1 MKSSTA
7 LFLTLTMAA
16 AAVAQTSTAAK
27 PAQSTA
33 KKPATASSTTAKKPA
48 TAGARTA
55 AKPGAAAPV
64 TTLKDTKDKFSYAL
78 GLGLGLNLHRQ
89 DVEVDP
95 NILLQGL
102 KDGLTENSK
111 HLLTDQEAQEV
122 MAQMQTIVREK
133 QMAKMK
139 EAEQK
144 NKQEGEAFLAANKS
158 KPGVVTLPDGLQ
170 YKVITQGT
178 GPKPTATDTVQ
189 CNYRGTTVDGKEFDS
204 SAKHGGPATF
214 PVTGVIKGWTE
225 ILQLMP
231 VGSKYQVFIPADLAY
246 GDRGAGPD
254 IGPGSTLV
262 FDIELVSIQPKT
274 EAPKPVEPGATAKPE
289 APKPAEPATATPKTE
304 APKPETPKK

>member
-1 MKSSTA
+1 MKPSIA
-7 LFLTLTMAA
+7 LLLTLSMAA

-27 PAQSTA
+27 PATSTA
-33 KKPATASSTTAKKPA
+33 KKPATTSSTTAKKPA
-48 TAGARTA
+48 GSTA

-64 TTLKDTKDKFSYAL
+64 TTLKDTKEKFSYAL
-78 GLGLGLNLHRQ
+78 GLGLGTNLHRQ

-95 NILLQGL
+95 NALLQGL

-122 MAQMQTIVREK
+122 MAKMQTIVREK
-133 QMAKMK
+133 QMEKMK
-139 EAEQK
+139 EAEAK
-144 NKQEGEAFLAANKS
+144 NKTAGEAFLAANKS

-178 GPKPTATDTVQ
+178 GPKPTANDTVV

-231 VGSKYQVFIPADLAY
+231 VGSKYQVVIPADLAY

-254 IGPGSTLV
+254 IGPASTLI
-262 FDIELVSIQPKT
+262 FDVELVSIKPKD
-274 EAPKPVEPGATAKPE
+274 E
-289 APKPAEPATATPKTE
+289 APKPAPGATTKPDAPIVNIPK
-304 APKPETPKK
+304 

>member
-1 MKSSTA
+1 MLYHVCTMKPSIA
-7 LFLTLTMAA
+7 LLLTFSLAA

-27 PAQSTA
+27 PATSAA
-33 KKPATASSTTAKKPA
+33 KKPAASSSTTAKKPA
-48 TAGARTA
+48 ATT
-55 AKPGAAAPV
+55 AKPAAPV

-78 GLGLGLNLHRQ
+78 GLGLGMNLHRQ

-95 NILLQGL
+95 NVLLQGL
-102 KDGLTENSK
+102 KDGMNESSK

-133 QMAKMK
+133 QTAKAK
-139 EAEQK
+139 EAEAK
-144 NKQEGEAFLAANKS
+144 NKATGEAFLAANKS

-178 GPKPTATDTVQ
+178 GPKPTPTDSVQ
-189 CNYRGTTVDGKEFDS
+189 ANYRGTTVDGKEFDS

-225 ILQLMP
+225 ILQMMP

-246 GDRGAGPD
+246 GERGAGPD
-254 IGPGSTLV
+254 IGPASTLI
-262 FDIELVSIQPKT
+262 FDIELVSIQPK
-274 EAPKPVEPGATAKPE
+274 E
-289 APKPAEPATATPKTE
+289 APKPAEPGAATPKPE
-304 APKPETPKK
+304 APKPEAPKN